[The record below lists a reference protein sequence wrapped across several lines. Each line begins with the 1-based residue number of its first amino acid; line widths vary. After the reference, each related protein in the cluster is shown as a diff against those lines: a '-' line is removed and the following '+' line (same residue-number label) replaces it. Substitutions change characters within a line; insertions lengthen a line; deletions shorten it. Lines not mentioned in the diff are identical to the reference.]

1 MKAYSPDDN
10 VEAKDYP
17 SILATGGLND
27 PRVSYWEPA
36 KWVQKLRIRTTSGK
50 PIYLKTEMG
59 AGNQGPRGRYDPWK
73 DEAFVFA
80 SRPDALGLTGRE
92 VPRGNTVGN
101 GRESGTE

>member
-1 MKAYSPDDN
+1 MKAYSPYDN

-36 KWVQKLRIRTTSGK
+36 KWIQTLRISTTRGQ

-59 AGNQGPRGRYDPWK
+59 DGHTGPSGRSDTWKDAPFVFPYILHHTKDPEDIPPSTAAPRGVW
-73 DEAFVFA
+73 
-80 SRPDALGLTGRE
+80 GGR
-92 VPRGNTVGN
+92 TA
-101 GRESGTE
+101 